1 MPFIYPKRFLR
12 PRDVL
17 DPSEFNNDTKP
28 VQELLDGELDR
39 HNFDAS
45 SLKAGIKKHP
55 DDADVHGSSDA
66 ALAEGAYFTSHYQ
79 SVEVPVCFSDVVFID
94 TAGSTPESSLGLSR
108 KPPNFVK
115 TDGVTFRNTDAFDGE
130 SATYPNYDGTK
141 PSIIPN
147 NESWDTVKNADLT
160 DSMKIT
166 VTTGQAKLYIN
177 AFAQYVWQ
185 GFYEYKNPWRFE
197 GLDADTTRY
206 GWQPVHESELAQQ
219 EANVLNS
226 YGPDDNWL
234 AWSTPL
240 SANAYLSGLEELLD
254 EEFGFIASTIA
265 ASGTTVHDGNDDPTV
280 FPKVF
285 TASYSYSLNEL
296 TITADERA
304 SPQLGGY
311 HHISRGFYPCNV
323 QFALRVDGKIID
335 ETITGKSYSFEESPH
350 GIRVEDSN
358 EVKSDI
364 AGVLRESRFGQR
376 SILEQMDYLGDGT
389 SAVPGQKIRTSRA
402 SGCGPEVLPVRI
414 GAVLPVEPGTH
425 TIEIV
430 ARRLKRKRKQFEVGD
445 FVGVF
450 SRRLHAMVLP
460 IDAVYQDLDPNTIP
474 VQTKNL
480 QSENLIEQREEFQK
494 YESLKERLNSVRAQD
509 IKRRSLPNTHLP
521 SKVRFWKTVGWNPT
535 YNVKA
540 HHVTETTLASQGDS
554 RFPGWRNSTYID
566 KRSFGTW
573 KTGYTADAGG
583 GIWLGAGWKMLT
595 TTNSQGDLRI
605 AETANLKLAD
615 NEELL
620 IFADVEVRNLICLLP
635 KHIRDLID
643 LSAKGLGGD
652 AGITSDKA
660 LSNVLGYL
668 MQNRYLDVFGMLAI
682 GYRTG
687 TNEYENWTIA
697 SKQAPA
703 VINASSWVNRSS
715 GFFVA
720 DNVKGAEVFTSDG
733 GGIVGSEASVSA
745 KYDRDRDLRGM
756 FDEPSNLGITVPLF
770 LRLTKDD
777 FTTDAQAE
785 LTEVA
790 VFGCTTF
797 PSEWSD
803 DEAEGSRLRGG
814 NLNSDAGTDDIR
826 PFYLPY
832 YTTAGV
838 EESGGGFGGLSDQV
852 SHAWKSPVFGR
863 RIIDGVKF
871 NFGRG
876 RLTVLKV
883 VK

>member
-17 DPSEFNNDTKP
+17 DPSEFNSDTKP

-79 SVEVPVCFSDVVFID
+79 SVEVPVCFSDVVSID
-94 TAGSTPESSLGLSR
+94 TAGALPDYRLGRGR

-115 TDGVTFRNTDAFDGE
+115 TDGVTFRNTRAFEGE

-141 PSIIPN
+141 PSVIPN

-177 AFAQYVWQ
+177 AFVQYVWQ
-185 GFYEYKNPWRFE
+185 GFYEWKPAWKFE
-197 GLDADTTRY
+197 GIDAETTRHGY
-206 GWQPVHESELAQQ
+206 QAIHYQDIAKK
-219 EANVLNS
+219 EAEILNEN
-226 YGPDDNWL
+226 GPDSNWL
-234 AWSTPL
+234 YWYSPL
-240 SANAYLSGLEELLD
+240 QGNAYLSGLEELID
-254 EEFGFIASTIA
+254 DTFPFTFGSTA
-265 ASGTTVHDGNDDPTV
+265 FVTTHPNNDDPTV
-280 FPKVF
+280 LPR
-285 TASYSYSLNEL
+285 TYDASYSYALNEL
-296 TITADERA
+296 TNTGDERA
-304 SPQLGGY
+304 TPQFGGY

-323 QFALRVDGKIID
+323 QFAIRVDGKIID
-335 ETITGKSYSFEESPH
+335 ETITGKSFSFEESPH

-358 EVKSDI
+358 SIRVDIGSDFEF
-364 AGVLRESRFGQR
+364 ARFGQR
-376 SILEQMDYLGDGT
+376 SILEQMDYLGSGNN
-389 SAVPGQKIRTSRA
+389 AVPGQKIRTSRA

-430 ARRLKRKRKQFEVGD
+430 ARRLKRKRKQFETGD

-450 SRRLHAMVLP
+450 SRRLHTMVLP

-535 YNVKA
+535 YNVAA
-540 HHVTETTLASQGDS
+540 HHVTETELASNGDS
-554 RFPGWRNSTYID
+554 RFPGWTNSTYID

-573 KTGYTADAGG
+573 RTGFTDSASAD
-583 GIWLGAGWKMLT
+583 IWLGAGWKMLT

-605 AETANLKLAD
+605 AETSNLKLAD

-620 IFADVEVRNLICLLP
+620 IFADVEVRNLIAFLP
-635 KHIRDLID
+635 EHIRRQINAAVEGTGDSVARGKS
-643 LSAKGLGGD
+643 LSA
-652 AGITSDKA
+652 I
-660 LSNVLGYL
+660 LSYVV
-668 MQNRYLDVFGMLAI
+668 QERYLDVFGLLAI

-687 TNEYENWTIA
+687 TNEYQNWTIA

-703 VINASSWVNRSS
+703 VINASNWVNRTPS
-715 GFFVA
+715 FFAVDDITGATVFKVA
-720 DNVKGAEVFTSDG
+720 GGSAVSTETS
-733 GGIVGSEASVSA
+733 VGV

-756 FDEPSNLGITVPLF
+756 YTAPSNLGITVPLF

-777 FTTDAQAE
+777 FATDAQAE

-797 PSEWSD
+797 PSEWDD
-803 DEAEGSRLRGG
+803 DEAEGPSLHGG
-814 NLNSDAGTDDIR
+814 NLTSDAPDGSDNRPLYRPHYDTD
-826 PFYLPY
+826 
-832 YTTAGV
+832 GV
-838 EESGGGFGGLSDQV
+838 ELVESMGIGDQV
-852 SHAWKSPVFGR
+852 SGAWKSPVFGR